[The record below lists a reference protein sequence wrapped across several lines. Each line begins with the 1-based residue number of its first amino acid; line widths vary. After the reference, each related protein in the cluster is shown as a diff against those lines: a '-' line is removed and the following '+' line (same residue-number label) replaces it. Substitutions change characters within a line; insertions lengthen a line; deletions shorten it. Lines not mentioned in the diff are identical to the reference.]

1 MSHFLQKQ
9 RVKNLE
15 LVKKTLAK
23 TMPLG
28 AKDQIFQA
36 ILMRNFGF
44 QRVKVADYLSVLIE
58 TGEIELDYDTKR
70 WRLTIPETEDNQAAK
85 E

>member
-9 RVKNLE
+9 RVRNLD

-28 AKDQIFQA
+28 AKDQAFQA
-36 ILMRNFGF
+36 LLMRRYGF
-44 QRVKVADYLSVLIE
+44 RKVIVADYLSVLIE

-70 WRLTIPETEDNQAAK
+70 WRLTISETENSAAT
-85 E
+85 EE